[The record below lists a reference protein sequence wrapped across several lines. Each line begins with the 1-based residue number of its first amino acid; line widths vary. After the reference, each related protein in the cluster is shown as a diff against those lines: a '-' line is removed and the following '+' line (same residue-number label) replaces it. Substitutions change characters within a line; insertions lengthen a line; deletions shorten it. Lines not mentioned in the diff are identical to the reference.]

1 MLPSSL
7 LTRKFHF
14 HLFRVINVFHPL
26 KGKLLTVKKNFSP
39 WIFEERQKL
48 KIGSTKICV
57 KSIIQNYI
65 NIWKLHIKEISASRI
80 RDFHKYLK
88 NISALFKNFL
98 GTIFSLFVNSNAL
111 ANYNEQEITTRL
123 AESQQKAL
131 NFLCAKQHTPR
142 SLITPPPLSPSPC
155 FARVENCLTRRRHRD
170 KSVATIRRLQ
180 SGSNGIDAGA
190 RWRLRS
196 EWNSQDQRRFSRPW
210 GRARFA
216 RNVICQ
222 TIGPPTSD
230 TAPFRRGFAAK
241 RALSEA
247 PRGLVRTAVG

>member
-57 KSIIQNYI
+57 KSIIQNCI

-98 GTIFSLFVNSNAL
+98 GTIFSLFVNSNVL

-142 SLITPPPLSPSPC
+142 SLITPPPLPLPVFCTSWKLPHSTKTPWQIC
-155 FARVENCLTRRRHRD
+155 CNDSKATKRIEWNRRGRAVTFAVGV
-170 KSVATIRRLQ
+170 KFA
-180 SGSNGIDAGA
+180 GSKAVFASLGA
-190 RWRLRS
+190 RSIRS
-196 EWNSQDQRRFSRPW
+196 
-210 GRARFA
+210 
-216 RNVICQ
+216 
-222 TIGPPTSD
+222 
-230 TAPFRRGFAAK
+230 
-241 RALSEA
+241 
-247 PRGLVRTAVG
+247 